1 MVEIVFEPEP
11 LPETRAA
18 ILEGL
23 IAFNQQQTEGTQ
35 SPPRNVALALRDPE
49 TGKTV
54 GGLTA
59 RIGYSRLFVELLFVP
74 ETLRG
79 QGFGEKLMR
88 KAEEIA
94 VQAGCI
100 GIWLDTFS
108 FQAPG
113 FYEKLGYTVFGS
125 LADYPPG
132 HSRFF
137 LHKQLD

>member
-1 MVEIVFEPEP
+1 MVEIVFEPQP